1 MEVLFLIKVPGDG
14 SVYNHYI
21 LIGSEAVGRESRMD
35 LCSEPTGTLRF
46 SGTSGAGLNYGFFS
60 SVKALLHRFHLHSF
74 TFHYRGYKIY

>member
-35 LCSEPTGTLRF
+35 LCSEPMGTLRF
-46 SGTSGAGLNYGFFS
+46 LGLL
-60 SVKALLHRFHLHSF
+60 VLV
-74 TFHYRGYKIY
+74 